1 MGAITVTAA
10 VGPMVV
16 HVMVLLLLLL
26 LLEHLLVLMLQVLLV
41 MQRGLLI
48 DLDPVGLG
56 APVLEPDLE
65 RGNMGESAMNGT
77 RSARTPACRR
87 DCHIPGSLG

>member
-1 MGAITVTAA
+1 MMGAIAVTTA

-16 HVMVLLLLLL
+16 HVMVLLLLLLL

-41 MQRGLLI
+41 MQRSLLI

-65 RGNMGESAMNGT
+65 RGTWAS
-77 RSARTPACRR
+77 
-87 DCHIPGSLG
+87 